1 MLINSTMSLSN
12 VQQKASVKKHG
23 MKHCLIVREYG
34 TLIGGVLN
42 AARVIDA
49 TSSSQ

>member
-1 MLINSTMSLSN
+1 MSPSS
-12 VQQKASVKKHG
+12 VQQKVSVKKHG

-34 TLIGGVLN
+34 TLIGGALN
-42 AARVIDA
+42 AARVIAA